1 MAVMSVLAAAAP
13 QPLLVQDIPLILAG
27 ILVPIVLTGILVF
40 ARRMFS
46 SQAVKDVLG
55 ISATF
60 VVLCG
65 FGWLMIVGEHV
76 LG

>member
-1 MAVMSVLAAAAP
+1 MTVLSVLAAESTS
-13 QPLLVQDIPLILAG
+13 LVVQDLPLIIFG
-27 ILVPIVLTGILVF
+27 ILVPLVLTVILVF
-40 ARRMFS
+40 ARRMFA
-46 SQAVKDVLG
+46 SQGMKDLLG

-65 FGWLMIVGEHV
+65 VGWLMIVGEHV

>member
-1 MAVMSVLAAAAP
+1 MLSVLAAADST
-13 QPLLVQDIPLILAG
+13 PLVVQDLPLIVLGIVVPVVLAA
-27 ILVPIVLTGILVF
+27 ILVF
-40 ARRMFS
+40 ARRMFA

>member
-1 MAVMSVLAAAAP
+1 MATVLLAGENLLLADLPLLLISTVLLVVLAGA
-13 QPLLVQDIPLILAG
+13 LLGV
-27 ILVPIVLTGILVF
+27 
-40 ARRMFS
+40 RRMVS
-46 SQAVKDVLG
+46 GPQLRDVLG

-60 VVLCG
+60 VVLCW